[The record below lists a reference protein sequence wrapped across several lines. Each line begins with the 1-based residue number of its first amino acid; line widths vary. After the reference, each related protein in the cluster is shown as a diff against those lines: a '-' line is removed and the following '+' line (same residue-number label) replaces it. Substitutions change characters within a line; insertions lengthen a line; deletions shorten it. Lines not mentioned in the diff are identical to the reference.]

1 MPDAASIIPRLSE
14 ILTTFTPEAKTAALA
29 KCAELGFD
37 VNRSEIPI
45 EESFINLQAAT
56 RVLRDAI
63 ERQKLNQI
71 PLSLQ
76 RRLLEANEAVSIS
89 LTGFT
94 AGRDEV
100 ETFTNAVE
108 RVTSEIWQSRLMD
121 LSPEV
126 LGFQTK
132 LNQLKQQEV
141 EAGQLTSQ
149 LREGLAAKTELEGIV
164 QRAKDC
170 EAETAEHGTKSA
182 EFRTAIE
189 TKLGEVKT
197 IADNANAIRATVEQ
211 NEKSISGH
219 LTSAKTSSGEVT
231 ALEERI
237 KAFYAEVDAYRKRI
251 EDTQKGADTS
261 VTTNNEKT
269 DALIQRL
276 SILEDGIKVQIE
288 KATGF
293 TLFHSFQKRQEQIKS
308 AKNFW
313 GGVLGVLVAVSIGL
327 SIWIMTSHQTIDV
340 AFYLKLSISIPLIYA
355 ISFSTVQYSRER
367 KLEEE
372 YAFKST
378 ISISLD
384 PYQELVSR
392 VMKLPVADSE
402 QARLEQAKFTAFI
415 IESINKVFTSP
426 TERVFQSPQKEQSVT
441 DKALEKAIKLAEKVA
456 EIAKAAKPGA

>member
-14 ILTTFTPEAKTAALA
+14 VLTTFTPEAKIAALA

-45 EESFINLQAAT
+45 EESFINLEAAT

-108 RVTSEIWQSRLMD
+108 RVTAEIWQSRLMD

-164 QRAKDC
+164 KRAKDC
-170 EAETAEHGTKSA
+170 EAEAVEHGAKSA
-182 EFRTAIE
+182 EFRTDIE

-251 EDTQKGADTS
+251 EDTQKGADAS

-269 DALIQRL
+269 DVLIKRL

-293 TLFHSFQKRQEQIKS
+293 TLFHSFQTRQEQIKS

-313 GGVLGVLVAVSIGL
+313 GFVLGILVAVSIGL
-327 SIWIMTSHQTIDV
+327 SIWIMTNHQTIDV

-392 VMKLPVADSE
+392 VMKLPVAESE

-426 TERVFQSPQKEQSVT
+426 TEKVFQSPQQEPSVT

-456 EIAKAAKPGA
+456 EIAKAAKPGP

>member
-45 EESFINLQAAT
+45 EESFINLQTAT
-56 RVLRDAI
+56 RILRDAI

-76 RRLLEANEAVSIS
+76 RRLLEAAEAVTSS

-100 ETFTNAVE
+100 DIFTNAVE
-108 RVTSEIWQSRLMD
+108 RVNAEIWQSRLMD

-149 LREGLAAKTELEGIV
+149 LREGLATKTELEGIV

-170 EAETAEHGTKSA
+170 EQETTAHRTTSA
-182 EFRTAIE
+182 ECRTEIE
-189 TKLGEVKT
+189 KKLGEVKT
-197 IADNANAIRATVEQ
+197 IADDANAIRATFEQ
-211 NEKSISGH
+211 NVNSISGH
-219 LTSAKTSSGEVT
+219 LTAAQKSSGEVT
-231 ALEERI
+231 SLEERI
-237 KAFYAEVDAYRKRI
+237 KAFYAEVDSYRKRI
-251 EDTQKGADTS
+251 EDTQKGADAS

-269 DALIQRL
+269 DALITRL
-276 SILEDGIKVQIE
+276 SGLEDAIKVQIQ
-288 KATGF
+288 KATGYG
-293 TLFHSFQKRQEQIKS
+293 LFHSFQTRQEQIKA

-313 GGVLGVLVAVSIGL
+313 GYVLGGLVALSIGL
-327 SIWIMTSHQTIDV
+327 TLLIAFTHQTFDV
-340 AFYLKLSISIPLIYA
+340 VFYLKLSISIPLIYA

-372 YAFKST
+372 YAFKSN

-384 PYQELVSR
+384 PYQELVGR
-392 VMKLPVADSE
+392 LMKAPVADPE
-402 QARLEQAKFTAFI
+402 QAKLEQAKFTAFI

-426 TERVFQSPQKEQSVT
+426 TERVFESPKNEQSVT

-456 EIAKAAKPGA
+456 EIAKVAKPGP

>member
-1 MPDAASIIPRLSE
+1 MADAASIIPRLSE
-14 ILTTFTPEAKTAALA
+14 ILTTFTAEAKTAALA

-37 VNRSEIPI
+37 VNRAEIPI
-45 EESFINLQAAT
+45 EESFINLQSVT
-56 RVLRDAI
+56 RILRDAI

-76 RRLLEANEAVSIS
+76 KRLLEAAEAVSNS

-108 RVTSEIWQSRLMD
+108 RVNAEIWQSRLMD

-141 EAGQLTSQ
+141 EAVQLTSQ
-149 LREGLAAKTELEGIV
+149 LREGLTAKGELEKLA
-164 QRAKDC
+164 QRAK
-170 EAETAEHGTKSA
+170 ESEIETAEHGAKSA
-182 EFRTAIE
+182 AFRAEIE
-189 TKLGEVKT
+189 QKLTDVKT
-197 IADNANAIRATVEQ
+197 IADNANAILATVRQ
-211 NEKSISGH
+211 NEVSASEH
-219 LTSAKTSSGEVT
+219 LASATASSSGVT
-231 ALEERI
+231 AIEERI

-251 EDTQKGADTS
+251 DDIQKGADAS
-261 VTTNNEKT
+261 AITNNDKT
-269 DALIQRL
+269 DTLMTKL
-276 SILEDGIKVQIE
+276 SGLQDAIKVQIE
-288 KATGF
+288 HATGF

-313 GGVLGVLVAVSIGL
+313 GYVLGVLVAVSIGL

-372 YAFKST
+372 YAFKSN

-392 VMKLPVADSE
+392 VMQLPVADSE
-402 QARLEQAKFTAFI
+402 QAKLEQAKFTAFI
-415 IESINKVFTSP
+415 IDSINKVFTSP
-426 TERVFQSPQKEQSVT
+426 TERVFGLPQQERPIT
-441 DKALEKAIKLAEKVA
+441 DRALEKAIKLAAEIV
-456 EIAKAAKPGA
+456 EIAKIAKPGA